1 VVNNRFDSK
10 FSKNIIELKDT
21 RLLYIPNFLTT
32 EESSHLFSKLL
43 ESLPFESGEITLF
56 GKTYSKPRLEAFFAE
71 NNLNYSYSGQKL
83 TTRLFPAD
91 LLTIKSR
98 VEEEVSRTFNALL
111 VNLYRDGNDSN
122 GWHSDNEKELGPD
135 PIIASLSL
143 GAARKFEMQ
152 HKQSK
157 ERFKIILE
165 PGSLLIML
173 EGSQFFWRHQLPKD
187 KKVKEPRINLTF
199 RKIY

>member
-1 VVNNRFDSK
+1 
-10 FSKNIIELKDT
+10 
-21 RLLYIPNFLTT
+21 
-32 EESSHLFSKLL
+32 
-43 ESLPFESGEITLF
+43 
-56 GKTYSKPRLEAFFAE
+56 
-71 NNLNYSYSGQKL
+71 
-83 TTRLFPAD
+83 
-91 LLTIKSR
+91 
-98 VEEEVSRTFNALL
+98 
-111 VNLYRDGNDSN
+111 
-122 GWHSDNEKELGPD
+122 
-135 PIIASLSL
+135 LSL

>member
-1 VVNNRFDSK
+1 MESNQVN
-10 FSKNIIELKDT
+10 KNFTKNLISLKDT
-21 RLLYIPNFLTT
+21 QLIYIHDFLSD
-32 EESSHLFSKLL
+32 EESKYWFLRLQKTI
-43 ESLPFESGEITLF
+43 PFESGEITLF
-56 GKTYSKPRLEAFFAE
+56 GKKYSKPRLEAFFAE

-83 TTRLFPAD
+83 MTRLFTAD
-91 LLTIKSR
+91 LHSIKSR
-98 VEEEVSRTFNALL
+98 IEEKISFRFNALL

-143 GAARKFEMQ
+143 GASRKFEMQ

-157 ERFKIILE
+157 ERFKLILE

-173 EGSQFFWRHQLPKD
+173 EGSQIFWRHQLPKD
-187 KKVKEPRINLTF
+187 KKVKESRINLTF

>member
-10 FSKNIIELKDT
+10 FSKNIIELKNT

-83 TTRLFPAD
+83 TTRSFTTD
-91 LLTIKSR
+91 LLAIKSR

-143 GAARKFEMQ
+143 GAARKFEKQ

>member
-1 VVNNRFDSK
+1 MVNNLIDGE
-10 FSKNIIELKDT
+10 FSKNLIQLKDT
-21 RLLYIPNFLTT
+21 RLLYFPNFLNRD
-32 EESSHLFSKLL
+32 ESDYLFSELKASIL
-43 ESLPFESGEITLF
+43 FESGEITLF
-56 GKTYSKPRLEAFFAE
+56 GKTYSKPRMEAFFAE

-83 TTRLFPAD
+83 TTRLFTTD
-91 LLTIKSR
+91 LLSIKSR
-98 VEEEVSRTFNALL
+98 IEEKVSFRFNALL
-111 VNLYRDGNDSN
+111 MNLYRDGHDSN

-173 EGSQFFWRHQLPKD
+173 EGSQIFWRHQLPKD
-187 KKVKEPRINLTF
+187 KKLTEPRINLTF